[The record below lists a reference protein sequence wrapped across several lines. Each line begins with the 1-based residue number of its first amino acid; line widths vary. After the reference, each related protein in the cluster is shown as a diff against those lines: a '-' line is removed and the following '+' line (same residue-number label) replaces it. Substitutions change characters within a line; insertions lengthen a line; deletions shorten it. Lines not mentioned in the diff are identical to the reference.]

1 MTVAGNIRGP
11 GASPPAAVAATA
23 PLVVIVEDDEGIRE
37 GLQDLLRSVGLDAI
51 AFGSTADLLAAS
63 LPDRPGCL
71 VLDVRLPGTS
81 GLDLQAK
88 LAAMG
93 SRLPIIFMTGHG
105 DIPMSVRAMKAG
117 ALDFLTKPF
126 RDQDMLDA
134 IAVAVE
140 RDKARR
146 TESAGTAE
154 LARLAATL
162 TAREAEVMQHVVQ
175 GLLNKQ
181 IAHALGISEITVK
194 IHRGNVMRKMQAGS
208 VADLVRKAEALKASE
223 G

>member
-11 GASPPAAVAATA
+11 GTSPSAGAVTA